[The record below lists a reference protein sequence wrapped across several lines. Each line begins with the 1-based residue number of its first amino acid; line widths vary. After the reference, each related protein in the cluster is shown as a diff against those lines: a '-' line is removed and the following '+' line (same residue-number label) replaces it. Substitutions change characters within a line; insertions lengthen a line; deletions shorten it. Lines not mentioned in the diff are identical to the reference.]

1 MSEATGTPER
11 ARAGRPPLARPTTGR
26 MVAGVCAGVSTHLGV
41 PLQSLRVL
49 TALSGLFL
57 FGLPVYVFLWLT
69 MPETDKPPLI
79 SPFEKSQQ
87 RVPKRRLIL
96 IGLPVLVVGAL
107 AVTGGVRSAGRLS
120 LTLPLLV
127 IAAGLVLVWSRL
139 DRSERRQW
147 LSAEDRR
154 ETRIRTMI
162 GVALAAF
169 GLILLLSQGGGLT
182 RLRDVAIAVL
192 VVLVGAAILGA
203 PFIARL
209 FDSLR
214 QEQAERIRATEKAD
228 IAAHLHDSVLQTLAL
243 IQRRA
248 DDPQAVQLLARAQE
262 RELRGWLYADDRSA
276 DSTLAA
282 AVAAAAHDIE
292 TLHGT
297 PIDLVVT
304 GDRTLDESGGALVRA
319 LREALANAVRH
330 GAPPVS
336 VYLEVGPRQVE
347 AFVRDHGSGFALD
360 EVPDDR
366 LGVRESIIGRMRRH
380 GGEAEVR
387 RRDDGTEVRLRLI
400 GTPDTATQHEEK
412 EG

>member
-1 MSEATGTPER
+1 
-11 ARAGRPPLARPTTGR
+11 
-26 MVAGVCAGVSTHLGV
+26 MVAGVCAGVSAHLGV

-79 SPFEKSQQ
+79 SPFDKTQQ
-87 RVPKRRLIL
+87 RVPKRRLLL
-96 IGLPVLVVGAL
+96 IGLPVLLVGGL
-107 AVTGGVRSAGRLS
+107 AVSGGIRSAGHLS

-154 ETRIRTMI
+154 ETRIRTVI
-162 GVALAAF
+162 GVAVAAF

-262 RELRGWLYADDRSA
+262 RELRGWLYAQDESA
-276 DSTLAA
+276 DSTLAS
-282 AVAAAAHDIE
+282 AVTEAAHDVE

-304 GDRTLDESGGALVRA
+304 GDRPLDESGHALVRA

-336 VYLEVGPRQVE
+336 VYLEAGPREVE
-347 AFVRDHGSGFALD
+347 AFVRDHGTGFDLD
-360 EVPDDR
+360 DVPDDR
-366 LGVRESIIGRMRRH
+366 LGVRESIIGRMARH

-387 RRDDGTEVRLRLI
+387 RRDDGTEVRLRMT
-400 GTPDTATQHEEK
+400 GAAESPSNHEESN
-412 EG
+412 G